1 MVSPRRVSGVD
12 PGDPPNCVTGRAQA
26 EPGVWPGAEEG
37 HGGLRQGFEAVLPTQ
52 KWRVFG
58 CPARRWAG
66 TAGVRPAPPG
76 DAGSRLPPTPV
87 RLSNQV
93 LQGFPEGEVSL

>member
-1 MVSPRRVSGVD
+1 MGLT
-12 PGDPPNCVTGRAQA
+12 PGTPPNCVTGRAQA

-58 CPARRWAG
+58 CPDRRWVG
-66 TAGVRPAPPG
+66 MAGVRPALPW
-76 DAGSRLPPTPV
+76 DAGSRPPQTPV
-87 RLSNQV
+87 RLNNRV
-93 LQGFPEGEVSL
+93 LQGFPEGEVGL